1 MNPKLIFGP
10 ALVLSGVL
18 LVCSSIAHAGASSI
32 DTRNVIAGN
41 TEFAV
46 DLYGKFRTR
55 EGNVFFSPYSI
66 STALAMTYGGA
77 QGDTENQMAQTLH
90 FNLTPDKLHPAFAA
104 MEANLNAVQQKGQVK
119 LAEANS
125 LWPQVGYEFL
135 PDYLALCLKNY
146 GITITPVDYMGHT
159 EAARKTIN
167 DWVEARTNRKIVEL
181 LKPGVLDGST
191 RLALVNAIYF
201 KGKWVSQFE
210 TNLTENEPF
219 YVSSGKTVTAP
230 TYAFPYAESARL
242 MRQTGDFGYAEL
254 PDLQV
259 LELPYAG
266 DDLSMIVLLPREVDG
281 LGNLEAG
288 MTAENLTAW
297 ITNLKGQKVNVFLPK
312 FKMTAEF
319 SLKDTLM
326 ALGMSDA
333 FDPDRAD
340 FSGMD
345 GRKDLYVGAVIHK
358 AFVEVNE
365 EGTEAAAATA
375 VLMDFAAV
383 MQHPQ
388 PIPVFRADHP
398 FLFLIRDNHTGSILF
413 LGRVMDPTK

>member
-1 MNPKLIFGP
+1 
-10 ALVLSGVL
+10 V
-18 LVCSSIAHAGASSI
+18 
-32 DTRNVIAGN
+32 
-41 TEFAV
+41 
-46 DLYGKFRTR
+46 
-55 EGNVFFSPYSI
+55 
-66 STALAMTYGGA
+66 
-77 QGDTENQMAQTLH
+77 
-90 FNLTPDKLHPAFAA
+90 
-104 MEANLNAVQQKGQVK
+104 
-119 LAEANS
+119 
-125 LWPQVGYEFL
+125 
-135 PDYLALCLKNY
+135 
-146 GITITPVDYMGHT
+146 
-159 EAARKTIN
+159 
-167 DWVEARTNRKIVEL
+167 
-181 LKPGVLDGST
+181 
-191 RLALVNAIYF
+191 LVNAIYF
-201 KGKWVSQFE
+201 KGKWARQFE

-219 YVSSGKTVTAP
+219 YVSSGKAVTGP
-230 TYAFPYAESARL
+230 TYAFNYAESAPL

-288 MTAENLTAW
+288 LTAENLTAW
-297 ITNLKGQKVNVFLPK
+297 TASLKSQKVNVLLPK

-333 FDPDRAD
+333 FNFDRAD

-345 GRKDLYVGAVIHK
+345 GRKDLFVEAVIHK

-383 MQHPQ
+383 VQHPQ

-398 FLFLIRDNHTGSILF
+398 FLFLIRDNRSGSILF